1 MCSPKCS
8 WKWVMLELGA
18 WSWSVDATALVKR
31 FSIYRPEYVRKKS
44 LKQVDE
50 IIDHRCLSKNIRVSL
65 SAKTGGIPP
74 PLPENWLVT
83 PMPTLLTIVPLKCW
97 FCNFHSVDLNWLTLS
112 TSNLSFNF
120 ILFQDIIQL
129 LLTFN
134 YSRRSYW
141 KWNSKWWIKW
151 KIRNWKVIKQWYL

>member
-1 MCSPKCS
+1 MVTKVFMKMSY
-8 WKWVMLELGA
+8 VGA

-74 PLPENWLVT
+74 TTRKLAGHPDANPPHYCAPKMLILQFSFSWPKLVNPEY
-83 PMPTLLTIVPLKCW
+83 LKLK
-97 FCNFHSVDLNWLTLS
+97 FQLHIISRHHSTTAYLQ
-112 TSNLSFNF
+112 
-120 ILFQDIIQL
+120 LFQ
-129 LLTFN
+129 T
-134 YSRRSYW
+134 
-141 KWNSKWWIKW
+141 
-151 KIRNWKVIKQWYL
+151 